1 MHCDALMPTATRS
14 GLATLEFPAKS
25 GIKIQEVINTSGGRV
40 FGGSFEVLIPA
51 KVRGRGKGGRIR
63 KRFKKKEDAKR
74 FAKQQYEGLGARGS
88 AFFSLNTQLQ
98 DEVAAFVPELEK
110 SGQSLDELKKFLKNL
125 ESEDAK
131 LSDIAKGLSRLRAA
145 GLDFDRSVRFCETH
159 LMPTGA
165 DITFSKVVEEM
176 INLKKERVVNG
187 SLRPVSLDTFTQQT
201 RRMTKAFGEL
211 KIERVSRAVIM
222 DWIKGL
228 GVSGRSNQNYLDACI
243 EVLNYAIDENYIK
256 FSPLSGFKGQKR
268 KALIGSGEKGKNIT
282 ILSIDEVGR
291 LLGAARELNEIGFL
305 GYLIITLFCGVRAE
319 EAKGLQWKEVHDT
332 QKEPFL
338 TIGPQMAKGR
348 RIRHVDIPP
357 NAVNWL
363 SLISDRSGK
372 VVEFRDK
379 NHFDRMFRKLRGRA
393 GFRKKNDK
401 GNWVSTWNNNAIR
414 HSFGTYHF
422 ALYGDPIKTA
432 VQMGHKSDD
441 QVLFDHYR
449 ALATKAEGQAFFS
462 ITPPANQTKTIKTE

>member
-1 MHCDALMPTATRS
+1 MHCNALMPTATKN
-14 GLATLEFPAKS
+14 GLVAAEFPAKS
-25 GIKIQEVINTSGGRV
+25 GIMIQEVINTSGGEI

-63 KRFKKKEDAKR
+63 KRFKKMEDAKR
-74 FAKQQYEGLGARGS
+74 FAKEQYKGLGARGS

-98 DEVAAFVPELEK
+98 DEVAALVPELEK
-110 SGQSLDELKKFLKNL
+110 SGQSLDELKEFIKNL

-131 LSDIAKGLSRLRAA
+131 LSDVAKGFSRLRAA
-145 GLDFDRSVRFCETH
+145 GLDFDRSIRFCETH
-159 LMPTGA
+159 LIPAGG

-176 INLKKERVVNG
+176 INLKKERVLNG

-201 RRMTKAFGEL
+201 RRMAKAFGEL
-211 KIERVSRAVIM
+211 KLEFVSRAVIM

-243 EVLNYAIDENYIK
+243 EVFNYAIDEDYIK
-256 FSPLSGFKGQKR
+256 FSPFSGFKGQKR

-282 ILSIDEVGR
+282 ILSIDEVER
-291 LLGAARELNEIGFL
+291 LLGVARELNEIGFL

-319 EAKGLQWKEVHDT
+319 EAKRLDWKDVHDR
-332 QKEPFL
+332 QKEPSL
-338 TIGPQMAKGR
+338 TIGPEIAKKR

-363 SLISDRSGK
+363 SLIPYRSGK

-401 GNWVSTWNNNAIR
+401 GNWGFNME
-414 HSFGTYHF
+414 
-422 ALYGDPIKTA
+422 
-432 VQMGHKSDD
+432 Q
-441 QVLFDHYR
+441 
-449 ALATKAEGQAFFS
+449 
-462 ITPPANQTKTIKTE
+462 